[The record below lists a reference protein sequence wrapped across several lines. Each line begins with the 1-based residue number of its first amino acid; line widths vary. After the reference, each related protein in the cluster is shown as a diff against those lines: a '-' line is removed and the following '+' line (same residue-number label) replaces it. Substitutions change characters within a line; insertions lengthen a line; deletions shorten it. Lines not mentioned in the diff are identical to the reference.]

1 MPSKESLYYIDIWDC
16 LGPGIGADKGH
27 VLQGHNPCTSDNLSG
42 GRFKGTLQRLGSHPN
57 GEWFTPLS
65 FPWTSLWG
73 IICASLHSVHCLY
86 FFLNLKVSCQFVL
99 AKLGRFRGMIYCDS
113 NCCWFFLSWGCR
125 DLPSN
130 EVKCT
135 TDNLSGYYLA
145 SPLNTWTSYL
155 HDVGDVLI
163 NWPQSCW
170 KTCGVAVKAFK
181 EILEHVQICFMF
193 HMRCFV
199 MTFWG
204 HFEWQA
210 DWLA

>member
-1 MPSKESLYYIDIWDC
+1 VVYSPLVPLDLFVGNHMCKFAQCSLLIFFPKSQSQLSVY
-16 LGPGIGADKGH
+16 
-27 VLQGHNPCTSDNLSG
+27 PC
-42 GRFKGTLQRLGSHPN
+42 
-57 GEWFTPLS
+57 
-65 FPWTSLWG
+65 
-73 IICASLHSVHCLY
+73 
-86 FFLNLKVSCQFVL
+86 
-99 AKLGRFRGMIYCDS
+99 KLGRFRGMIYCDS

-130 EVKCT
+130 EVRCT

-155 HDVGDVLI
+155 QDVLI

-204 HFEWQA
+204 HLEWQA